1 MDRSPKMNRGGSYGG
16 GQSSLGYL
24 FGGAP
29 PDNDKHNK
37 RNETPP
43 PSPIYAPPYGI
54 DSDVNTTVTKPPPP
68 PNSPGNTFE
77 RTLSQNS
84 GNFAIASRPST
95 KVKSAPGG
103 DSSLGYLFGDKI

>member
-1 MDRSPKMNRGGSYGG
+1 MNRGGSYGG

-43 PSPIYAPPYGI
+43 PSPICAPPYGI

-84 GNFAIASRPST
+84 GNFAIAVSHQINNNIF
-95 KVKSAPGG
+95 
-103 DSSLGYLFGDKI
+103 SSLSIYIMVFIFYFFGKK